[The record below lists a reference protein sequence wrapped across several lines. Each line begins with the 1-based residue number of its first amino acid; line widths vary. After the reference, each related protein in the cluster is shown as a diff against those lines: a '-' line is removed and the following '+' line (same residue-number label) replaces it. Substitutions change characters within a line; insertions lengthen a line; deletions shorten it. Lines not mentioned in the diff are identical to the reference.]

1 MENRSIFIPRH
12 FAIRKCPSS
21 WKKIVKPKRK
31 STKSAGYTQSVI
43 TLITVSNDT
52 FGFLSGPEVSLY
64 YNTQRRRCNPRGASL
79 ATFVMRVHHLFN
91 SLENLQETDLP
102 IHKSR
107 HRNLIGGVEHRRHRP
122 ADSSGVVRQSQRR
135 ELLAIGILEG
145 QCPDFGKI
153 SRRHRIRQSPRPRE
167 RVLDRVTHVRRA
179 QLRQNRPIR
188 ELHHRMH
195 DALRV
200 DDHIHTIYV
209 DIEQP
214 PRLDHLQPLVEQG
227 GRIDGDLL
235 SHVPTWMLQRLRHSD
250 LRELLAW
257 RLPKRPARCREN
269 QALHV
274 PRFTAFKALENC
286 AVFAVHR

>member
-102 IHKSR
+102 IHKQS

-122 ADSSGVVRQSQRR
+122 ADSSRVRSEEHTSELQSLAYLVCR
-135 ELLAIGILEG
+135 LLLE
-145 QCPDFGKI
+145 K
-153 SRRHRIRQSPRPRE
+153 
-167 RVLDRVTHVRRA
+167 
-179 QLRQNRPIR
+179 
-188 ELHHRMH
+188 
-195 DALRV
+195 
-200 DDHIHTIYV
+200 
-209 DIEQP
+209 
-214 PRLDHLQPLVEQG
+214 
-227 GRIDGDLL
+227 
-235 SHVPTWMLQRLRHSD
+235 
-250 LRELLAW
+250 
-257 RLPKRPARCREN
+257 
-269 QALHV
+269 
-274 PRFTAFKALENC
+274 
-286 AVFAVHR
+286 